1 MTRSRWQPATW
12 NRTCTK
18 CGAMLLSSELNSF
31 CCNNGKNIVPRL
43 PPLPAHL
50 TNITT
55 RPECSSIS
63 RRLNNLFAFTAIG
76 ASKGFQKFRFG
87 LANVAI
93 TGRTYHR
100 MLDITAPHHSIHWFL
115 YDEQER
121 VTESHKWKVP
131 TTWTTGVKT
140 DLENCNPYVH
150 HLRQFASMWTHDNE
164 TTAALELSDA
174 TARGDFAVVMHASNS
189 TQINPRRILIWH
201 NNDQDPTFI
210 PTFSRHYEPLQYPVL
225 FPHGTPGWGLT
236 PDATDSFR
244 LKNTL
249 PFTQRQWYRSLL
261 LREPR
266 FIDFGRLGSEY
277 ICDMYSRIEEERLQF
292 IRRGRISQAR
302 ESNPACDDDRVDIRL
317 PASFLGSREWA
328 SNETAD
334 SLALAREFGRP
345 SLFIT
350 MTCNARWPEIT
361 SRLHQGQTAYDIPII
376 VARAFKLRLQRLQD
390 ILRKKF
396 GKLIFMVKIIEF
408 QKRGLPHAHI
418 VVKVR
423 LLILTKN

>member
-1 MTRSRWQPATW
+1 
-12 NRTCTK
+12 
-18 CGAMLLSSELNSF
+18 
-31 CCNNGKNIVPRL
+31 
-43 PPLPAHL
+43 
-50 TNITT
+50 
-55 RPECSSIS
+55 
-63 RRLNNLFAFTAIG
+63 
-76 ASKGFQKFRFG
+76 
-87 LANVAI
+87 
-93 TGRTYHR
+93 
-100 MLDITAPHHSIHWFL
+100 
-115 YDEQER
+115 
-121 VTESHKWKVP
+121 
-131 TTWTTGVKT
+131 
-140 DLENCNPYVH
+140 
-150 HLRQFASMWTHDNE
+150 
-164 TTAALELSDA
+164 
-174 TARGDFAVVMHASNS
+174 MHASNS

-266 FIDFGRLGSEY
+266 FIDLGRLGSEY